1 LNIVTRKQKNNLI
14 NIKYWWVKRGDEE
27 GEKEKQ
33 ETIAT
38 SWSLFL
44 SSFFSF
50 LAFFFFFF
58 ERERYQSIKPPFFF
72 FILLLSFTSSSPSFS
87 LSLHSLALSAAKEQ
101 PGERKGEKEK
111 ERDDRQ
117 RATHIEI
124 R

>member
-1 LNIVTRKQKNNLI
+1 LSSFLFCCWQNAEETKIKKKKTLNIVTRKQKNNLI

-50 LAFFFFFF
+50 LAFFFFF
-58 ERERYQSIKPPFFF
+58 
-72 FILLLSFTSSSPSFS
+72 
-87 LSLHSLALSAAKEQ
+87 
-101 PGERKGEKEK
+101 
-111 ERDDRQ
+111 
-117 RATHIEI
+117 
-124 R
+124 